1 MTKRKKETRGPL
13 FSFPVD
19 ISGRGLRCWHN
30 LNVVQA
36 NMGGPGDCEN
46 NGVGA
51 ETDEIS
57 GAQHGFLPGT
67 AAAVDEADDVERLV
81 GRNVGENAAAFAD
94 GFEIQHAWAIISG
107 LIATDDADFHK

>member
-1 MTKRKKETRGPL
+1 MRVVEDANVFADVFFHDLLHAFGKWAGIA
-13 FSFPVD
+13 D
-19 ISGRGLRCWHN
+19 RC
-30 LNVVQA
+30 A
-36 NMGGPGDCEN
+36 FGDAGCEN

-67 AAAVDEADDVERLV
+67 AAAVDEADDVERFV